1 VERIFAAFTFLYFSD
16 SVIIT
21 FSSHYW
27 VHMKKIHFF
36 SGKVV
41 IVTGASSVIGQQ
53 LALQL
58 ANDGAKLALAAR
70 NVQKLEHVAREC
82 HQRGAQALVVA
93 TDVTQQSQCENLIN
107 HTVEAFGCIDTLI
120 NNAGIT
126 LCARFDE
133 MEDLRV
139 MEQIMRVNYFGSSYC
154 TYYALPYLKKSNGTI
169 VGISSL
175 TGKTGVPTRSFYAAS
190 KHAMAGFF
198 DSLRIELADSGVR
211 VTMVY
216 PGFVATEVRKRALGT
231 NSPSCERSTLNEPEV
246 MTAETCAQLILNATA
261 QGKRELVMTFRGRL
275 GLWLKLIAPGLTDR
289 IARRAIATIHKE
301 F

>member
-41 IVTGASSVIGQQ
+41 IVTGASSGIGQQ

-126 LCARFDE
+126 LCARFCSP
-133 MEDLRV
+133 LPQKIQRHYSRHF
-139 MEQIMRVNYFGSSYC
+139 QSNRQNWC
-154 TYYALPYLKKSNGTI
+154 TNPQFLCCK
-169 VGISSL
+169 
-175 TGKTGVPTRSFYAAS
+175 
-190 KHAMAGFF
+190 
-198 DSLRIELADSGVR
+198 
-211 VTMVY
+211 
-216 PGFVATEVRKRALGT
+216 
-231 NSPSCERSTLNEPEV
+231 
-246 MTAETCAQLILNATA
+246 
-261 QGKRELVMTFRGRL
+261 
-275 GLWLKLIAPGLTDR
+275 
-289 IARRAIATIHKE
+289 
-301 F
+301 